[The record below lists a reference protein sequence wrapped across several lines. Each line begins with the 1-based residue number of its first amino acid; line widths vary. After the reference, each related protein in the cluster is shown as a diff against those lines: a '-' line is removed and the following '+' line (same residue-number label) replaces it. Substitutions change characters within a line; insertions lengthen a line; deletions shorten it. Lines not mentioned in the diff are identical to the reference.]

1 MPPRW
6 QTGALLV
13 FLQLGLFTAADAW
26 ALQLNPS
33 QDATQDAAQDAEQA
47 AANKPAATGE
57 TQGVAKMQDAQA
69 TAPLQGSL
77 SLIEVSAEYQ
87 RWQLDVSHSGNGSI
101 SAHFRSGMSADLK
114 LSGANGERIWAWSDE
129 MMFTQALREETI
141 SAGSSLQFR
150 FDVPR
155 RLLDGCGGEC
165 RLTAVFA
172 GRSADGQELM
182 LPTVISL

>member
-1 MPPRW
+1 
-6 QTGALLV
+6 
-13 FLQLGLFTAADAW
+13 
-26 ALQLNPS
+26 
-33 QDATQDAAQDAEQA
+33 
-47 AANKPAATGE
+47 
-57 TQGVAKMQDAQA
+57 MQDAQA
-69 TAPLQGSL
+69 TSLLHGSL

-87 RWQLDVSHSGNGSI
+87 RWQLDVSHSGKGSI

-129 MMFTQALREETI
+129 MMFTQALRKETI

-155 RLLDGCGGEC
+155 HLLDGCGGEC
-165 RLTAVFA
+165 RLTAEFA

-182 LPTVISL
+182 LPTFISL